1 MLERLPA
8 FSRRLDWFV
17 AHRPDL
23 AASLALMQTLDVAGR
38 RLLAISDRLR
48 LERVLK
54 VMVRAPRA
62 DRFQTKLV
70 SRRAASSSTT
80 EVQGNTLGNSSA
92 SSPVNMPTTCPGTQK
107 QGA

>member
-8 FSRRLDWFV
+8 FSRRVDWFV

-23 AASLALMQTLDVAGR
+23 AASLGPVQTPSVAGR
-38 RLLAISDRLR
+38 RLLAITDRLR
-48 LERVLK
+48 LD
-54 VMVRAPRA
+54 RAPRA

-80 EVQGNTLGNSSA
+80 DVQGNTLGNSSA
-92 SSPVNMPTTCPGTQK
+92 SSPVNMPTRAQAPK
-107 QGA
+107 SKEAS